1 MKFKSLSTTL
11 IILGIN
17 SSITNSVYAE
27 SKTAPPNTECHDCN
41 DKKIE
46 NKVNIEI
53 FEINNGLF
61 FSIFSPIFN

>member
-27 SKTAPPNTECHDCN
+27 SKTAPPNLECHECN

-46 NKVNIEI
+46 HN
-53 FEINNGLF
+53 
-61 FSIFSPIFN
+61 FSSFSSENEFYT